1 MLRLTLII
9 AFHGGK
15 LIVAD
20 KKTGSEWL
28 HGALNKVF
36 ATNSVCRRQVDI
48 LNVPSK
54 EQHAGI

>member
-1 MLRLTLII
+1 MII